1 MHTIVR
7 GTETE
12 GLRDEVEEDELD
24 EAGFYAQ
31 GWQPAVIGGKG
42 DDEGRV
48 FILADT
54 SELYAEVSLSKREA
68 LVLAKDLVLQV
79 VKEAVGL

>member
-1 MHTIVR
+1 M
-7 GTETE
+7 
-12 GLRDEVEEDELD
+12 D

-48 FILADT
+48 FVLVDT
-54 SELYAEVSLSKREA
+54 SERGEVSLSKREA

-79 VKEAVGL
+79 IKEVVGL

>member
-7 GTETE
+7 VANPVRKN
-12 GLRDEVEEDELD
+12 LP
-24 EAGFYAQ
+24 
-31 GWQPAVIGGKG
+31 PAVIGGKG

-48 FILADT
+48 FVLVDT
-54 SELYAEVSLSKREA
+54 SERGEVSLSKREA

-79 VKEAVGL
+79 IKEVVGL